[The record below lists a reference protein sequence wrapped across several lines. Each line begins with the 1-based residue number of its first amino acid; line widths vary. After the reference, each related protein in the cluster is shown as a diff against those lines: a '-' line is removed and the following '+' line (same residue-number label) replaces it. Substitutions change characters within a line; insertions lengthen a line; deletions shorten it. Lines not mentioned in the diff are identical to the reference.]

1 MNWIKNNKMATT
13 SILVVI
19 LFAGVALTVQGCDL
33 QKMVKLDVPKDVSFA
48 LGTDEQST
56 LADAPVLWED
66 WTVYVEKNSKRLSS
80 SIEEAESRYSLI
92 SSITEMGIGIA
103 SDQAS
108 ALPGGTFIVSGLSLM
123 AGLFMKRPGDDK
135 LVGKEKEKSFN
146 AGLKQAVELAMGKSD
161 GK

>member
-1 MNWIKNNKMATT
+1 MNWLKNNKMATT

-33 QKMVKLDVPKDVSFA
+33 QKMVKLDVPKDVSSA
-48 LGTDEQST
+48 LDTDEQST
-56 LADAPVLWED
+56 LADAPMLWED

-80 SIEEAESRYSLI
+80 SIKEAESRYSLI

-103 SDQAS
+103 SDHAS
-108 ALPGGTFIVSGLSLM
+108 VLPGGTFIVSGLSLM

-135 LVGKEKEKSFN
+135 KVGKEKEKSFN
-146 AGLKQAVELAMGKSD
+146 AGLKQAVNLAMGKSD
-161 GK
+161 EN